1 MLKKL
6 GMEKF
11 EEGIPILDFA
21 EQLKSRNLKHEY
33 DILQDITLTEQH
45 DKNIYLNNQVS
56 KLNRWMDILP
66 YKHSLVELQ
75 PEPTDTNKVEDCYI
89 NASYINSSISSREK
103 AFIAT
108 QAPIS

>member
-33 DILQDITLTEQH
+33 DVVIG
-45 DKNIYLNNQVS
+45 
-56 KLNRWMDILP
+56 
-66 YKHSLVELQ
+66 
-75 PEPTDTNKVEDCYI
+75 
-89 NASYINSSISSREK
+89 
-103 AFIAT
+103 FI
-108 QAPIS
+108 